1 MNHYTTSLL
10 TNPLREGQR
19 LQAPVGN
26 CAIVIFG
33 ASGDLT
39 ARKLMSALFNL
50 ARRNQLPAGFAVVG
64 VARTRMNDETFR
76 QRMQQAV
83 SEFGGEAVA
92 GPVWDGFAQNFFYI
106 SEDFA
111 DLQGRSAVAARL
123 ADIDR
128 QRGIPG
134 NRLFY
139 LATPPSA
146 YIGIIR
152 SLAERGLAGPK
163 APPQGWKRI
172 IVEKPFGRDLD
183 SARALDQE
191 VLRVF
196 SEEQVFRIDHY
207 LGKEI
212 VQNVLVFRFGNGIF
226 EPIWNRR
233 YIDHVQITAAEELG
247 VEGRGA
253 YYEEAGVVR
262 DMIQNH
268 MLQLLC
274 LVAMESPVVFDA
286 EAVRN
291 EKVKVLRALRPLLSP
306 NDVEQFAARGQYGPG
321 SVGGA
326 GVVGYREEPGVSP
339 ASQTE
344 TYAAVKFLI
353 DNWRWADVPF
363 YVRSG
368 KRLPKRVT
376 EIAIQFRRA
385 PHLLF
390 GRSPADRIEA
400 NVLALRIQPDEG
412 ISLKF
417 VAKSPAQ
424 GLHVRPVDMDFRYGA
439 AFGVEPPS
447 AYETLLLECLRGD
460 PMLFARGE
468 WVERAWA
475 YVMPIIETWAAAPSD
490 FPNYEAGSWGPQ
502 EADLLLARDGRV
514 WRRL

>member
-1 MNHYTTSLL
+1 MNEGATSLL
-10 TNPLREGQR
+10 TNPLRAGRR
-19 LQAPVGN
+19 LQAPTEN
-26 CAIVIFG
+26 CAVIIFG

-39 ARKLMSALFNL
+39 ARKLMPALFSL
-50 ARRNQLPAGFAVVG
+50 ARRNQLPTGFAVLG
-64 VARTRMNDETFR
+64 VARTPMDDEAFR
-76 QRMQQAV
+76 QRMRDAV
-83 SEFGGEAVA
+83 TASGAESATPA
-92 GPVWDGFAQNFFYI
+92 VWDGFAQNLFYVA
-106 SEDFA
+106 EDFA
-111 DLQGRSAVAARL
+111 GLQDHSALAARL
-123 ADIDR
+123 HDVAGR
-128 QRGIPG
+128 RAIPG
-134 NRLFY
+134 NHLFY

-146 YIGIIR
+146 YAAIVR
-152 SLAERGLAGPK
+152 SLAARGLAGST
-163 APPQGWKRI
+163 APPHGWKRI
-172 IVEKPFGRDLD
+172 IVEKPFGRDVE
-183 SARALDQE
+183 SARALNQDL
-191 VLRVF
+191 LRVF
-196 SEEQVFRIDHY
+196 PEDQIFRIDHY

-212 VQNVLVFRFGNGIF
+212 VQNLLVFRFGNGIF

-247 VEGRGA
+247 VEDRGT

-291 EKVKVLRALRPLLSP
+291 EKIKVLRALRPLLSAH
-306 NDVEQFAARGQYGPG
+306 DVEQFAARGQYGPG
-321 SVGGA
+321 AVA
-326 GVVGYREEPGVSP
+326 GIPVVGYRQEPGVAPTST
-339 ASQTE
+339 TE

-368 KRLPKRVT
+368 KRLAKHVT

-390 GRSPADRIEA
+390 GGSPADRIEA
-400 NVLALRIQPDEG
+400 NVLALRIQPNEG
-412 ISLKF
+412 IALKF
-417 VAKSPAQ
+417 IAKSPGQ
-424 GLHVRPVDMDFRYGA
+424 GVHVRPVSMDFRYGA

-460 PMLFARGE
+460 ALLFDRGE
-468 WVERAWA
+468 WVERAWTH
-475 YVMPIIETWAAAPSD
+475 VMPIIETWAAAPAD
-490 FPNYEAGSWGPQ
+490 FPNYEAGTWGPV
-502 EADLLLARDGRV
+502 EADQLLARDGCV